1 MQEKLSI
8 EFEDPHY
15 IPCDCCGEDIIRLTR
30 FVYQGDDALAYY
42 YAEIQPHTEEK
53 KIIALV
59 VICEFEGDEIS
70 RKIGFPLGLW
80 ENEQGFI
87 TTLLN
92 ANETPWYP
100 IDDMEFLDREQ
111 SLQHHYKPD
120 VFRITDEILKS
131 DREVINFFAKKQ
143 KKLTACR

>member
-15 IPCDCCGEDIIRLTR
+15 ISCYCCGEDIIRLTR

-100 IDDMEFLDREQ
+100 IDDVEFLDREQ

-131 DREVINFFAKKQ
+131 DSEIIDFFAKRE

>member
-15 IPCDCCGEDIIRLTR
+15 ISCYCCGEDIIRLTR

-42 YAEIQPHTEEK
+42 YAEIQPHAEEK

-100 IDDMEFLDREQ
+100 IDDVEFLVREQ

-131 DREVINFFAKKQ
+131 DSEIIDFFAKRE